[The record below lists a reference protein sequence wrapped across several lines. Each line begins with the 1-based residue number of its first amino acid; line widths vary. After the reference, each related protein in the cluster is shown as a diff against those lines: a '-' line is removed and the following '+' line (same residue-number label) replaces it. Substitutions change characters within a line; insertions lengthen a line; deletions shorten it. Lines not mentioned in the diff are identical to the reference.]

1 MQDKVDLIY
10 KMMRYLGLSIDDL
23 IVFDRSIDLTGKFP
37 LEVYFS
43 DKTRSFDVK
52 HSFDSDDRT
61 PIGIIIDNTVF
72 TLGNYHNLLFASEID
87 DFCKS
92 LFDNEKVSL
101 PTVEQ
106 AKKLSEHLNE
116 YNKISL
122 FFQNGRLERDCIAV
136 SSAQSL
142 DFVQSYYNLKDG
154 TVCVTEKC
162 IHTIGVINL

>member
-52 HSFDSDDRT
+52 RAFDSDDRT

-92 LFDNEKVSL
+92 YFL
-101 PTVEQ
+101 PQSVAHWIKNNALTTLENKSFFYLCLRCIY
-106 AKKLSEHLNE
+106 AKT
-116 YNKISL
+116 SL
-122 FFQNGRLERDCIAV
+122 FV
-136 SSAQSL
+136 
-142 DFVQSYYNLKDG
+142 
-154 TVCVTEKC
+154 
-162 IHTIGVINL
+162 

>member
-52 HSFDSDDRT
+52 YAFDSDVRT
-61 PIGIIIDNTVF
+61 PLGVIIDNTVF
-72 TLGNYHNLLFASEID
+72 TLGNYHNLLYATEID
-87 DFCKS
+87 DFCNN
-92 LFDNEKVSL
+92 LFDNEKTSL

-106 AKKLSEHLNE
+106 AKKLAEHLNE
-116 YNKISL
+116 YNKISI
-122 FFQNGRLERDCIAV
+122 FFQHGRLEKDCIAV